1 MVEAF
6 VQGSDYMDLNER
18 KIKILEAIINDY
30 IATGE
35 PIGSR
40 SIAKKYDL
48 GISSATIRNEMS
60 DLEDMG
66 LIVQP
71 HTSAGRIPSEKGY
84 RLYVDELMKPGELSG
99 EDIKFLKQ
107 AINTGMGQIDYLM
120 QQTAKALSMLTSYT
134 TVVTEPKSRVIKVKH
149 IQLVPVDERSL
160 VAVIVTDNKVVKN
173 QIIRSASIPNVNELN
188 ELSAVVNSIIANVSL
203 DDINADVLGAVLDKY
218 PNYKDIIIK
227 VFKAIVAAVREEE
240 EVHLYTSGVKNILG
254 FPEFSDVNKARN
266 VFQAFEEK
274 DMLINLMSP
283 ESVGEQG
290 NDSNQIQILI
300 GGESRVEEMKDCS
313 IVRANYRY
321 GDNSYGTIGIIGPT
335 RMNYSQAV
343 AVLTNIVNNINGVI
357 KSLTDDDNTE
367 GGYYG

>member
-1 MVEAF
+1 
-6 VQGSDYMDLNER
+6 
-18 KIKILEAIINDY
+18 
-30 IATGE
+30 
-35 PIGSR
+35 
-40 SIAKKYDL
+40 
-48 GISSATIRNEMS
+48 
-60 DLEDMG
+60 
-66 LIVQP
+66 
-71 HTSAGRIPSEKGY
+71 
-84 RLYVDELMKPGELSG
+84 
-99 EDIKFLKQ
+99 
-107 AINTGMGQIDYLM
+107 
-120 QQTAKALSMLTSYT
+120 
-134 TVVTEPKSRVIKVKH
+134 
-149 IQLVPVDERSL
+149 
-160 VAVIVTDNKVVKN
+160 
-173 QIIRSASIPNVNELN
+173 
-188 ELSAVVNSIIANVSL
+188 VVNSIIANVSL
-203 DDINADVLGAVLDKY
+203 EDINADVLGTVLERY
-218 PNYKDIIIK
+218 PDYKDIIIK

>member
-1 MVEAF
+1 
-6 VQGSDYMDLNER
+6 MDLNER

-84 RLYVDELMKPGELSG
+84 RLYVDQLMKPGELSG
-99 EDIKFLKQ
+99 DDINFLKQ
-107 AINTGMGQIDYLM
+107 AVSTGMGQIDYLM

-134 TVVTEPKSRVIKVKH
+134 TIVTEPKSRAVKVRH
-149 IQLVPVDERSL
+149 IQLVPIDEKSL
-160 VAVIVTDNKVVKN
+160 VAVIVTDTKTVKN
-173 QIIRSASIPNVNELN
+173 QIIRSASIPAVEELN
-188 ELSAVVNSIIANVSL
+188 RLSAVINRLIADVSL
-203 DDINADVLGAVLDKY
+203 DEINNDMLNGVLQEY
-218 PNYKDIIIK
+218 PLYKDIIIK
-227 VFKAIVAAVREEE
+227 VFKAIVATVREEE

-266 VFQAFEEK
+266 IFQALEEK
-274 DMLINLMSP
+274 DMLINLMGQDTD
-283 ESVGEQG
+283 VGSGENG
-290 NDSNQIQILI
+290 QIQILI
-300 GGESRVEEMKDCS
+300 GGESQVEQMKDCS

-343 AVLTNIVNNINGVI
+343 AVLNSIVNNINGVI
-357 KSLTDDDNTE
+357 KSLTEDDNTE

>member
-1 MVEAF
+1 
-6 VQGSDYMDLNER
+6 MDLNER

-84 RLYVDELMKPGELSG
+84 RLYVDELMKPGQLSND
-99 EDIKFLKQ
+99 DIDFLKK
-107 AINTGMGQIDYLM
+107 AVVSGMGQIDYLM

-134 TVVTEPKSRVIKVKH
+134 TVVTEPKSRSVKVKH

-160 VAVIVTDNKVVKN
+160 VAVIVTDTKAVKN
-173 QIIRSASIPNVNELN
+173 HIIRSSDIPGVNELN
-188 ELSAVVNSIIANVSL
+188 ILSVAVNNVIANVSL
-203 DDINADVLGAVLDKY
+203 EDVNSDVLSGILSEY
-218 PNYKDIIIK
+218 PDYKDIIVK
-227 VFKAIVAAVREEE
+227 VFKAIVATVREEE

-266 VFQAFEEK
+266 IFQALEEK
-274 DMLINLMSP
+274 DMLINLM
-283 ESVGEQG
+283 GQTEQNQPNTTDG
-290 NDSNQIQILI
+290 GQIQILI
-300 GGESRVEEMKDCS
+300 GGENRVEQMKDCS

-343 AVLTNIVNNINGVI
+343 AVLTSIVNNINGVI
-357 KSLTDDDNTE
+357 KSLTDDEN